1 MSLYPTRLW
10 AFRDNDCILFILN
23 SPCLGQD
30 KYTRNVCC
38 SNINC
43 VFLRSNRC
51 SRKSIGQDQQTGGE
65 HILVTSPKPVITAS
79 RRGMEAASEPS
90 QETRRPISTF
100 SMGMEW
106 GHSRPPVI
114 ETFPSLLHRL
124 QGENLLPIL
133 ASSLTSY
140 QLFIMPELYLSVTV
154 SILS

>member
-1 MSLYPTRLW
+1 
-10 AFRDNDCILFILN
+10 
-23 SPCLGQD
+23 
-30 KYTRNVCC
+30 
-38 SNINC
+38 
-43 VFLRSNRC
+43 
-51 SRKSIGQDQQTGGE
+51 
-65 HILVTSPKPVITAS
+65 
-79 RRGMEAASEPS
+79 MEAASEPS